1 MKKMARKL
9 LANLVSLT
17 LVLSLVSPAFAAE
30 EVTLKVMDT
39 TAGSPALIMVSGE
52 PNEVVDLTITNP
64 LRSTVTQPFQLNA
77 EGSLQYWYPYAL
89 IAGVYQVTYRGETA
103 NFVVNA
109 GHPDSKKSVLELN
122 DYTAYTGE
130 KIDGKITLK
139 DAVGNLIVSRVLDIR
154 ATASSSVVCA
164 NNCRSNQQGMLFF
177 SINSQKAGIKNLVVV
192 DTENSREL
200 FHEDLG
206 FIPKV
211 QPVQNNFMPNGS
223 GYDVSGYQPV
233 NPYQS
238 FLQPASD
245 FSSIPVFD
253 PTQATADAQGNDDR
267 FLPSSSFSYDP
278 QDYYG
283 ASLLGTSK
291 KFLSQV
297 LENTSTSSGN
307 NATLFAQST
316 QQAQSFEIVLGND
329 KQGMFEAEKSVEANS
344 ALDFVVRAV
353 DAQKALVPNY
363 TSKIKFEI
371 SPSGPLLPPD
381 YSFTQVDQGAAL
393 FELAMVL
400 PAGEYTLTVTDA
412 NNPQIKGE
420 VKLSATLQSIPSLN
434 NTNIDLKVESPVA
447 KGIYSNIISVQG
459 STNTDNTEVSI
470 KEGAVEL
477 KKVPVDEQ
485 KRFSTTL
492 ELADGLH
499 KLDIIAVY
507 LVDGSQTQTTI
518 ELEVDKTPPVITQ
531 VDTNIPPV
539 RANENFSMKVEA
551 EEGSTLKAFIN
562 NRAYEFTGQGTS
574 YTLNARAPLDV
585 GQFPISLQISDKV
598 GNIDT
603 ANDVAVL
610 TVTEPLSEIRNLFGI
625 PGVGSM
631 TLSWDPVPGA
641 LSYEVQYK
649 SILGA
654 SENFVTDKNRI
665 TLENLDP
672 ELSYV
677 FTVQAKSGTG
687 DLLSIATDSR
697 ALKALPSTGGAAA
710 TTEPPVVT
718 PVVNPTDL
726 KPAAE
731 EMVQTMPVRHT
742 KSGPEVYGLI
752 LLSLLMLS
760 GYGRLRRA
768 FASAE

>member
-9 LANLVSLT
+9 LANMVTMT

-30 EVTLKVMDT
+30 QGELLVMDT

-89 IAGVYQVTYRGETA
+89 TAGVYQVTYRGETA

-109 GHPDSKKSVLELN
+109 GNPDSKKSILELN

-130 KIDGKITLK
+130 KIEGKIVLK
-139 DAVGNLIVSRVLDIR
+139 DAVGNLIVSRGLDIR
-154 ATASSSVVCA
+154 GTSSTNVVCA
-164 NNCRSNQQGMLFF
+164 NNCRSNQQGAVYF
-177 SINSQKAGIKNLVVV
+177 SINSQKPGIKNLMVV
-192 DTENSREL
+192 DMENSREL
-200 FHEDLG
+200 FQEDLG

-211 QPVQNNFMPNGS
+211 QTVQNNFMPS
-223 GYDVSGYQPV
+223 V
-233 NPYQS
+233 NPYQTYFEPS
-238 FLQPASD
+238 SD
-245 FSSIPVFD
+245 FSYFPTYD
-253 PTQATADAQGNDDR
+253 PTRATVNAQGNDDR
-267 FLPSSSFSYDP
+267 FLAPSSFSYDT

-283 ASLLGTSK
+283 ASLLGTSR
-291 KFLSQV
+291 KFLNQV
-297 LENTSTSSGN
+297 LENTSVASNSN
-307 NATLFAQST
+307 SALFVQST
-316 QQAQSFEIVLGND
+316 QQAQSFEIVFGTD
-329 KQGMFEAEKSVEANS
+329 KQGLFEAEKTVEANS

-353 DAQKALVPNY
+353 DAQKMIVPSY
-363 TSKIKFEI
+363 TSRIEFEI
-371 SPSGPLLPPD
+371 SPNGPLLPPD

-412 NNPQIKGE
+412 TNPQIKGE
-420 VKLSATLQSIPSLN
+420 VKISATLQSIPSLN
-434 NTNIDLKVESPVA
+434 NTNIDLKVDSPVA

-459 STNTDNTEVSI
+459 STNTDNTEISI
-470 KEGAVEL
+470 KEGAAEL
-477 KKVPVDEQ
+477 KKIPVDEQ
-485 KRFSTTL
+485 KRFNTSL
-492 ELADGLH
+492 ELDDGLH
-499 KLDIIAVY
+499 KLDIVAVY

-531 VDTNIPPV
+531 VDSNIPPV
-539 RANENFSMKVEA
+539 RANENFTMKVEA
-551 EEGSTLKAFIN
+551 EADSTLKAFIN
-562 NRAYEFTGQGTS
+562 NRAYEFTGQGTA

-585 GQFPISLQISDKV
+585 GQFPVSLQISDKV
-598 GNIDT
+598 GNIET
-603 ANDVAVL
+603 AANVAVL

-631 TLSWDPVPGA
+631 TLSWDPVTGA

-665 TLENLDP
+665 TIENLDP

-697 ALKALPSTGGAAA
+697 ALKSLASTGGAAV
-710 TTEPPVVT
+710 TQPVT
-718 PVVNPTDL
+718 MPGASSSDL
-726 KPAAE
+726 KPAATTE
-731 EMVQTMPVRHT
+731 VQTMPVRHT

-752 LLSLLMLS
+752 LLSLLALS

-768 FASAE
+768 FNVAE

>member
-1 MKKMARKL
+1 MKKMAKKL
-9 LANLVSLT
+9 LANLVTTT

-30 EVTLKVMDT
+30 ESRLTVMDT

-52 PNEVVDLTITNP
+52 PNEVIDLTITNP

-77 EGSLQYWYPYAL
+77 EGFLQYWYPYAL
-89 IAGVYQVTYRGETA
+89 TAGVYQVAYDGETA

-109 GHPDSKKSVLELN
+109 GNPDSKKSVLELN
-122 DYTAYTGE
+122 DYTAYAGE
-130 KIDGKITLK
+130 KIEGKIVLK
-139 DAVGNLIVSRVLDIR
+139 DAVGNLIVSRVLEIQGTS
-154 ATASSSVVCA
+154 ATNVVCA
-164 NNCRSNQQGMLFF
+164 NNCRSNQQGAVYF
-177 SINSQKAGIKNLVVV
+177 SVNSQKPGIKNLVVI

-200 FHEDLG
+200 FREDLG

-211 QPVQNNFMPNGS
+211 QTVQSNYAPGMNGINF
-223 GYDVSGYQPV
+223 SGYQAA

-238 FLQPASD
+238 FSEPSSD
-245 FSSIPVFD
+245 FSFVPLYD
-253 PTQATADAQGNDDR
+253 PTRATANAQGNDDR
-267 FLPSSSFSYDP
+267 FLAPSSFSYDT

-283 ASLLGTSK
+283 ASLLTTSR
-291 KFLSQV
+291 KFLNQV
-297 LENTSTSSGN
+297 LENTSVASN
-307 NATLFAQST
+307 NNSALFVQSA
-316 QQAQSFEIVLGND
+316 QQAQSFEIVFGTD
-329 KQGMFEAEKSVEANS
+329 KQGLFEAEKTVEANS

-353 DAQKALVPNY
+353 DAQKIIVPSY
-363 TSKIKFEI
+363 TSRIEFEI

-412 NNPQIKGE
+412 TNPQIKGE
-420 VKLSATLQSIPSLN
+420 VKITATLQSIPSLN
-434 NTNIDLKVESPVA
+434 NTNIDLKVDSPVA

-459 STNTDNTEVSI
+459 STNTDNTEISI
-470 KEGAVEL
+470 KEGAAEL
-477 KKVPVDEQ
+477 KKIPVDEQ
-485 KRFSTTL
+485 KRFNTSL
-492 ELADGLH
+492 ELEDGLH
-499 KLDIIAVY
+499 KLDIVAVY

-539 RANENFSMKVEA
+539 RANENFTMKVEA
-551 EEGSTLKAFIN
+551 EAESTLKAFIN
-562 NRAYEFTGQGTS
+562 NRAYEFTGQGTA

-598 GNIDT
+598 GNIET
-603 ANDVAVL
+603 AANVAVL
-610 TVTEPLSEIRNLFGI
+610 TVTEALSEIRNLFGI

-665 TLENLDP
+665 TIENLDP

-687 DLLSIATDSR
+687 DLLSLSTDSR
-697 ALKALPSTGGAAA
+697 ALKSLASTGGAAVTMPVTTPIVNPSDLRPAA
-710 TTEPPVVT
+710 TTE
-718 PVVNPTDL
+718 
-726 KPAAE
+726 
-731 EMVQTMPVRHT
+731 VQTMPVRHT

-768 FASAE
+768 FTVAE